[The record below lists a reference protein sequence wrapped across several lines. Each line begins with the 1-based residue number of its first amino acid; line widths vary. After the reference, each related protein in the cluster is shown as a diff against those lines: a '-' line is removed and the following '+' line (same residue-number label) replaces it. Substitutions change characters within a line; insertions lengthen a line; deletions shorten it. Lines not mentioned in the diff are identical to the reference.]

1 MAKQDPNPPPW
12 KSSMGDGCSGVLDW
26 LPFVGSMT
34 YCCDKH
40 DEAFHFGGGEADFQ
54 KANDDFR
61 KCLKA
66 RRRCWLCAHVAR
78 LVSRIR
84 GFGVDRLGRPSFN
97 WLGPGPPKPT
107 PQDTPSARSEGVSA
121 TPLATDSMGF

>member
-12 KSSMGDGCSGVLDW
+12 NPSMGDGCSGVLDW
-26 LPFVGSMT
+26 LPGIGDMT

-40 DEAFHFGGGEADFQ
+40 DKAFYYGGGEAEFQ

-66 RRRCWLCAHVAR
+66 RRRCWLCAGVAK
-78 LVSRIR
+78 LVSRVR
-84 GFGVDRLGRPSFN
+84 GWAVDRFGRSHFN

-107 PQDTPSARSEGVSA
+107 SQDEPTLRPSGVSA
-121 TPLATDSMGF
+121 TPLATESMRF